1 LDSSDDKFNKRQMKV
16 VLNRLKDTGKETLGL
31 ITVHKDLNEIFSC
44 KSLELSWRDNKRNLS
59 CIPKGEYK
67 ANVRFSEKHGEHL
80 IVNHVEDRDYIL
92 IHAANYHFQLRGC
105 VAVGKDYSDINK
117 DGELDVISSRD
128 TLDEL
133 LSILPDSFNITII

>member
-1 LDSSDDKFNKRQMKV
+1 MKV
-16 VLNRLKDTGKETLGL
+16 VLNRLNDTGKETLGVL
-31 ITVHKDLNEIFSC
+31 TVHDDLNEVFSC
-44 KSLELSWRDNKRNLS
+44 KTLELSWKDNKRNLS
-59 CIPKGEYK
+59 CVPRGEYK
-67 ANVRFSEKHGEHL
+67 SNVRFSDKHGEHFIL
-80 IVNHVEDRDYIL
+80 NQVEDRDYIL

-105 VAVGKDYSDINK
+105 ISLGVNYLDINK